1 LEFEEIKKNAQS
13 HWEALEDSVHILV
26 GTATCGRA
34 AGALDVID
42 AFKTELLRRGVDVPI
57 IQVGCIGL
65 CYAEPLV
72 IISKPES
79 LRIVYHNI
87 TPDLV
92 TRLVEGY
99 VLGDDP
105 CLELALGTLDI
116 DERGAPSIPE
126 LPRFEHELRLI
137 LRHCG
142 YIDPENIHHYIANG
156 GYSALEKAI
165 KMPPDQII
173 GEIKKSGLRGRGGAG
188 FPTGLKWEL
197 CREAEGTKKYVI
209 CNADEGDPGA
219 FMDRVILESDPQQ
232 VIEGMIIAGYAVG
245 AQEGYIYVRA
255 EYPLAIER
263 IKSALR
269 QGEEMGILGE
279 DILGSGLRFRIG
291 ITEGAGAF
299 VSGEATALVAA
310 MEGRRS
316 EPRVKPPRLT
326 QSGLWGCPTLINN
339 VKTFSYV
346 PLIIAGK
353 GEGDGRGNGPQ
364 ADDFT
369 PLEDSAIHGMDQINK
384 TPEEGK
390 TQSFLTGFTS
400 IGTEKS
406 KGTAVFTIAGKAQ
419 YPGLTEV
426 PMGTTLRKVV
436 YDIAGGMRNGKQFKA
451 VQIGGPS
458 GGCIPESLLDIPID
472 FDSLREAGSMMGSG
486 GMIFMDEDDC
496 AVDTARF
503 FLDFTTRESCGKC
516 TMCRMGTLQLLSIL
530 EDIAAG
536 KATMEDLEL
545 LRQLSEDIK
554 MGSLCGLGRSAPNP
568 VLTTLRYFEDE
579 YRAHILEKRCPALVC
594 KDLIAYYILPEKC
607 DRACEHCILVCPTE
621 AIKGGKGEVKV
632 IDQEKCSKCGTCLE
646 VCPPEYNAVVKI
658 SPISKLPPSKI
669 TKEDSA
675 EGGK

>member
-1 LEFEEIKKNAQS
+1 LTFEDIREKAEAQ
-13 HWEALEDSVHILV
+13 WEALKSGIHVLV

-42 AFKTELLRRGVDVPI
+42 AFKNDLARRSIDVPI

-72 IISKPES
+72 IISKPGS
-79 LRIVYHNI
+79 FRIVYHNI

-92 TRLVEGY
+92 PRLVEGY
-99 VLGDDP
+99 IVGDDP
-105 CLELALGTLDI
+105 CLELALGTLEI
-116 DERGAPSIPE
+116 DDRGAPTIPE

-142 YIDPENIHHYIANG
+142 YIDPENIHDYIANG
-156 GYSALEKAI
+156 GYRALEKAL
-165 KMPPDQII
+165 KMRPEDII
-173 GEIKKSGLRGRGGAG
+173 EEVKKSELRGRGGAG
-188 FPTGLKWEL
+188 FPAGPKWEL
-197 CREAEGTKKYVI
+197 CRKAEGTIKYVV

-219 FMDRVILESDPQQ
+219 FMDRVLLESNPQE

-245 AQEGYIYVRA
+245 AQKGYVYVRA

-263 IKSALR
+263 VRNALR
-269 QGEEMGILGE
+269 QGEEIGILGD
-279 DILGSGLRFRIG
+279 DILGSGFRFHIG
-291 ITEGAGAF
+291 IAEGAGAF

-316 EPRVKPPRLT
+316 EPRVRPPRLT
-326 QSGLWGCPTLINN
+326 EAGLWGSPTLLNN
-339 VKTFSYV
+339 VKTFSYI
-346 PLIIAGK
+346 PLII
-353 GEGDGRGNGPQ
+353 GDGT
-364 ADDFT
+364 D
-369 PLEDSAIHGMDQINK
+369 
-384 TPEEGK
+384 
-390 TQSFLTGFTS
+390 GFTS

-406 KGTAVFTIAGKAQ
+406 KGTAVFTLAGKVE

-426 PMGTTLRKVV
+426 PMGTTLRKIV
-436 YDIAGGMRNGKQFKA
+436 YDIAGGMRNGRRFKA

-503 FLDFTTRESCGKC
+503 FLDFITKESCGKC
-516 TMCRMGTLQLLSIL
+516 TMCRMGTLQLSSIL
-530 EDIAAG
+530 EDIATG
-536 KATMEDLEL
+536 KGKIEDLEL
-545 LRQLSEDIK
+545 LQQLTEDVR

-568 VLTTLRYFEDE
+568 VLTTLRYYADE

-594 KDLIAYYILPEKC
+594 KDLIVYYILPDKC
-607 DRACEHCILVCPTE
+607 DRACEHCVLVCPTE
-621 AIKGGKGEVKV
+621 AIKGGKGEIKV
-632 IDQEKCSKCGTCLE
+632 IDQEKCSKCGTCRE
-646 VCPPEYNAVVKI
+646 VCPPEYHAVAKI
-658 SPISKLPPSKI
+658 SPISKLPPSQMK
-669 TKEDSA
+669 KEISA
-675 EGGK
+675 EGGG

>member
-1 LEFEEIKKNAQS
+1 LTFEDIRKKAQAQWEFLKSSI
-13 HWEALEDSVHILV
+13 HVLV

-42 AFKTELLRRGVDVPI
+42 AFKGDLARRGIDVPI

-92 TRLVEGY
+92 PRLVEGY
-99 VLGDDP
+99 IVGDDP
-105 CLELALGTLDI
+105 CLELALGTLEI
-116 DERGAPSIPE
+116 DDRGAPTIPE

-137 LRHCG
+137 LGHCG
-142 YIDPENIHHYIANG
+142 TIDPENIHDYVANG
-156 GYSALEKAI
+156 GYRALEKAL
-165 KMPPDQII
+165 KMQPEDII
-173 GEIKKSGLRGRGGAG
+173 AEIRKSQLRGRGGAG
-188 FPTGLKWEL
+188 FPAGPKWEL
-197 CREAEGTKKYVI
+197 CRKAEGKIKYVV

-219 FMDRVILESDPQQ
+219 FMDRVLLESDPQE

-245 AQEGYIYVRA
+245 AQKGYIYVRA

-263 IKSALR
+263 VRNALR
-269 QGEEMGILGE
+269 QGAEIGILGD
-279 DILGSGLRFRIG
+279 DILGSGFRFHIG
-291 ITEGAGAF
+291 IAEGAGAF

-316 EPRVKPPRLT
+316 EPRVRPPRLT
-326 QSGLWGCPTLINN
+326 QAGLWGSPTLLNN
-339 VKTFSYV
+339 VKTFSYI
-346 PLIIAGK
+346 PLIIG
-353 GEGDGRGNGPQ
+353 
-364 ADDFT
+364 
-369 PLEDSAIHGMDQINK
+369 HGTD
-384 TPEEGK
+384 
-390 TQSFLTGFTS
+390 GFTS

-406 KGTAVFTIAGKAQ
+406 KGTAVFTLAGKVE

-426 PMGTTLRKVV
+426 PMGTTLRKIV

-503 FLDFTTRESCGKC
+503 FLDFTTKESCGKC
-516 TMCRMGTLQLLSIL
+516 TMCRMGTLQLSSIL
-530 EDIAAG
+530 EDITTG
-536 KATMEDLEL
+536 KGKIEDLEL
-545 LRQLSEDIK
+545 LQQLTEDVR

-568 VLTTLRYFEDE
+568 VLTTLRYYADE

-594 KDLIAYYILPEKC
+594 KDLIAYYILPDKC

-621 AIKGGKGEVKV
+621 AIKGGKGEIKV
-632 IDQEKCSKCGTCLE
+632 INQEKCSKCGTCRE
-646 VCPPEYNAVVKI
+646 VCPPEYNAVTKI
-658 SPISKLPPSKI
+658 SPISKLPPSQPR
-669 TKEDSA
+669 
-675 EGGK
+675 